1 MLQGTGQTCARST
14 VPCIRLTLL
23 AALVFGAFVVLAHG
37 GVCVVNTFV
46 VLRAVEGRA
55 DLVATQRLR
64 ALSPLTLDFI
74 GVVDQNIPVG
84 TVVRVAV
91 DFLRGVRQLAIGD
104 GLRPPLVLTVV
115 FQV

>member
-1 MLQGTGQTCARST
+1 MRHTF
-14 VPCIRLTLL
+14 L

-46 VLRAVEGRA
+46 VLRAVEARA

-104 GLRPPLVLTVV
+104 GLRPPFVLTVV

>member
-1 MLQGTGQTCARST
+1 MKGVIEHELC
-14 VPCIRLTLL
+14 CWLEFRLPSGEIIILDQWT
-23 AALVFGAFVVLAHG
+23 H
-37 GVCVVNTFV
+37 
-46 VLRAVEGRA
+46 AVDCRT
-55 DLVATQRLR
+55 DLVATQRR
-64 ALSPLTLDFI
+64 CALSPLTLDFI